1 MKSNMKKYLALLL
14 ALITLTQLAA
24 CSTIDNTGD
33 AAETAQPTEQGTPP
47 EPPDGNGNGPQGTPP
62 DGTPPDGQMGGN
74 PPDGN
79 PPGGNAPGSEI
90 DQGSSANT
98 IDADGSYSG
107 ESYTSTGDDENA
119 LRIDG
124 ASVTLDSISVD
135 KASGASSNTESG
147 DFYGANAAILATNG
161 TINFNGYTITL
172 ADGTV
177 LS

>member
-1 MKSNMKKYLALLL
+1 MKKYLALLL
-14 ALITLTQLAA
+14 ALIMLTQLAA

-33 AAETAQPTEQGTPP
+33 TAETAQPTEQGTPP
-47 EPPDGNGNGPQGTPP
+47 DGNGNGPQGAPP

-79 PPGGNAPGSEI
+79 PPGGNAPGGKVN
-90 DQGSSANT
+90 QGSSANT

-124 ASVTLDSISVD
+124 TSVMLDGISVD
-135 KASGASSNTESG
+135 KASGASSDAEGVAFCVRIAYN
-147 DFYGANAAILATNG
+147 
-161 TINFNGYTITL
+161 
-172 ADGTV
+172 
-177 LS
+177 

>member
-1 MKSNMKKYLALLL
+1 MKKYLALLL
-14 ALITLTQLAA
+14 ALIMLTQLAA

-33 AAETAQPTEQGTPP
+33 TAETAQPTEQGTPP
-47 EPPDGNGNGPQGTPP
+47 EPPDGNGNGPQGAPP

-79 PPGGNAPGSEI
+79 PPGGNAPGGKVN
-90 DQGSSANT
+90 QGSSANT

-124 ASVTLDSISVD
+124 TSVMLDGISVD
-135 KASGASSNTESG
+135 KASGASSDAEG
-147 DFYGANAAILATNG
+147 VAFYARIAYN
-161 TINFNGYTITL
+161 
-172 ADGTV
+172 
-177 LS
+177 